1 MTSLSDSEEYRSQF
15 LLPPN
20 QKSMQEYK
28 SIAFINSKE
37 GSDLR
42 IPEKATLGKVINHST
57 LNLQILETGRGG
69 KRTHTVWRTGRS
81 PLNRHAALP
90 LCRNL

>member
-57 LNLQILETGRGG
+57 HNEEIAFPQPSTGFHVFQ
-69 KRTHTVWRTGRS
+69 KSYFSFWHF
-81 PLNRHAALP
+81 
-90 LCRNL
+90 